1 MELAL
6 LKLKV
11 FMQRLW
17 TYTKLYW
24 KELVFAVVLVY
35 LFMFVKQKMDIIKAL
50 LADRDSVRKKH
61 QENIDQL
68 NQAVETETAARRKL
82 ESDYQTLIAQI
93 NQEHSDEIKRIAV
106 VRSEE
111 IKALIKKHQNNPV
124 VMAQTI
130 NSLFGIPVMLTA
142 ETKQSWEP
150 QE

>member
-1 MELAL
+1 
-6 LKLKV
+6 
-11 FMQRLW
+11 MQRLW

-35 LFMFVKQKMDIIKAL
+35 LFVFVKQKMDIIKAL

-130 NSLFGIPVMLTA
+130 NSLFGIPVMLTP